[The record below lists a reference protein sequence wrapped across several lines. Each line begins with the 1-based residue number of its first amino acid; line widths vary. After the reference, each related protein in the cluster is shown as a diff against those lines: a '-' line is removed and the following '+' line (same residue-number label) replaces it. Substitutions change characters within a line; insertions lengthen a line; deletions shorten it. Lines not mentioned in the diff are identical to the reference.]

1 MSERKEL
8 VKQLI
13 KEFHLKDTKGIS
25 NMFKELMTETIQE
38 MLNSE
43 LDDELGYDRYD
54 QSRKTT
60 DNARNGYSE
69 KRMRSEF
76 GEITIKVPR
85 DRKGEFEP
93 QIVKKYQKDMGT
105 IEQQI
110 ITLYAKGLS
119 NREIEDFIRNM
130 YGTEVSPTLISRIT
144 DRILPEIREWQ
155 HRPLKRLY
163 AMVFMDAIHYHVRK
177 EGSVVNKAVYI
188 AIGIDMNGLKDV
200 LGLYIGEAETS
211 KFWLN
216 VMNEM
221 KNRGIEDILICSVD
235 GLNGFSQAIT
245 AVFPQTIVQRCIVHQ
260 IRNSTR
266 YVSYK
271 DIKEFMRD
279 MKTVYQAATLELAEH
294 NLDRMEDKWKGK
306 YPGSIKSWRDNW
318 TELSAYFAY
327 PQSIRKMI
335 YTTNSIENFNR
346 QLRKV
351 TKTKSSY
358 PNDDALLKSLYLAI
372 LDITKKWTQTPH
384 NWKEI
389 ANQLMIYFEG
399 RIVKDDLIS
408 QNIGKAV
415 CSYHHHSYIPIY
427 TKPGTLS

>member
-1 MSERKEL
+1 MSKRKEL
-8 VKQLI
+8 VKELI
-13 KEFHLKDTKGIS
+13 KEFDLKDTKDIS
-25 NMFKELMTETIQE
+25 SMFRELMGDTIQE

-43 LDDELGYDRYD
+43 LDEELGYDKYD
-54 QSRKTT
+54 LSEKKTA
-60 DNARNGYSE
+60 NSRNGFSE
-69 KRMRSEF
+69 KNVRSEY
-76 GEITIKVPR
+76 GNINIKVPR
-85 DRKGEFEP
+85 DRNCEFEP
-93 QIVKKYQKDMGT
+93 QIVKKYQKDLGT
-105 IEQQI
+105 IEHQI
-110 ITLYAKGLS
+110 ITLYAKGMS
-119 NREIEDFIRNM
+119 NREIEDFIKNM
-130 YGTEVSPTLISRIT
+130 YGTEVSPSLISRIT

-155 HRPLKRLY
+155 ARPLKRLY

-188 AIGIDMNGLKDV
+188 AIGIDMSGIKEV

-221 KNRGIEDILICSVD
+221 KNRGVEDILICSVD

-245 AVFPQTIVQRCIVHQ
+245 AVYPQTIVQRCIVHQ
-260 IRNSTR
+260 IRSSTR

-279 MKTVYQAATLELAEH
+279 LKSVYQAATLELAEH
-294 NLDRMEDKWKGK
+294 NLDKAEEKWKDK
-306 YPGSIKSWRDNW
+306 YPSSIRSWRENW
-318 TELSAYFAY
+318 AELSAYFIY
-327 PQSIRKMI
+327 PQPIRKMI

-358 PNDDALLKSLYLAI
+358 PSDEALLKSLYLAI
-372 LDITKKWTQTPH
+372 LDITKKWTGTPH
-384 NWKEI
+384 NWMSI

-399 RIVKDDLIS
+399 RIVNDDLI
-408 QNIGKAV
+408 V
-415 CSYHHHSYIPIY
+415 
-427 TKPGTLS
+427 

>member
-1 MSERKEL
+1 MNKRKEL
-8 VKQLI
+8 VKELI
-13 KEFHLKDTKGIS
+13 KEFDLKDANDIS
-25 NMFKELMTETIQE
+25 SMFRELMGDTIQE

-43 LDDELGYDRYD
+43 LDEELGYAKYD
-54 QSRKTT
+54 QSEKKTE
-60 DNARNGYSE
+60 NSRNGYSE
-69 KRMRSEF
+69 KSMRSEY
-76 GEITIKVPR
+76 GDINIKVPR

-93 QIVKKYQKDMGT
+93 QIVKRYQKDLGT

-110 ITLYAKGLS
+110 ITLYAKGMS
-119 NREIEDFIRNM
+119 NREIEDFIKNM
-130 YGTEVSPTLISRIT
+130 YGAEVSPSLISRIT

-155 HRPLKRLY
+155 NRPLKRLY

-188 AIGIDMNGLKDV
+188 AIGIDMNGYKDV

-211 KFWLN
+211 KFWLS
-216 VMNEM
+216 VMNEI
-221 KNRGIEDILICSVD
+221 KNRGVEDILICSVD

-245 AVFPQTIVQRCIVHQ
+245 AVYPQTIVQRCIVHQ

-279 MKTVYQAATLELAEH
+279 LKNVYQAATLEMAEA
-294 NLDRMEDKWKGK
+294 NLEKVEEKWKGK
-306 YPGSIKSWRDNW
+306 YPSSIKSWKENW
-318 TELSAYFAY
+318 AELSAYFTY
-327 PQSIRKMI
+327 PQAIRKMI

-346 QLRKV
+346 QLRNV

-358 PNDDALLKSLYLAI
+358 PSDEALLKSLYLAI
-372 LDITKKWTQTPH
+372 LDITKKWTGTPH
-384 NWKEI
+384 NWTSI

-399 RIVKDDLIS
+399 RIVNDDL
-408 QNIGKAV
+408 NV
-415 CSYHHHSYIPIY
+415 
-427 TKPGTLS
+427 